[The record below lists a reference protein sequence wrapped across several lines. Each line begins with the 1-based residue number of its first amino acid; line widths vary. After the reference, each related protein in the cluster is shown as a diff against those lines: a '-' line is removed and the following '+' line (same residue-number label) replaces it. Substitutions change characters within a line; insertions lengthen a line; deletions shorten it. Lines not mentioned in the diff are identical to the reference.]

1 MSKSHQFDS
10 SQCSDSIT
18 RITERIQERA
28 DSGFE
33 IPAGWL
39 FKGLTFY
46 FNHHQSTDGSGNT
59 ETTNTHHPHVVANIA
74 RFAGVG
80 VVSTPDDAAIT
91 HVIVDPDTS
100 SADVSALRGSLSA
113 RVGAGKK
120 VPHIV
125 NSKWIEESWEAQTL
139 LDEERE
145 SSPLPLV

>member
-1 MSKSHQFDS
+1 MSKSKQFDS
-10 SQCSDSIT
+10 SQCPDSIT

-39 FKGLTFY
+39 FKGLTLY
-46 FNHHQSTDGSGNT
+46 FNHQLTSESEGVST
-59 ETTNTHHPHVVANIA
+59 HLLRVAANIA
-74 RFAGVG
+74 RFAGAG
-80 VVSTPDDAAIT
+80 VVSTFDDTAIT

-113 RVGAGKK
+113 RVGARKK
-120 VPHIV
+120 VPHV
-125 NSKWIEESWEAQTL
+125 VSSKWIEESWEARTL

-145 SSPLPLV
+145 FPLPLSPL